1 MYAAE
6 HLLNMSPFTGIIPT
20 PHSPRKEACGA
31 TEEEME
37 GRNATNLGISESLKL
52 VSHTRLSAHR
62 DCHLPLM
69 TLMHLCKAGGGSRL

>member
-1 MYAAE
+1 
-6 HLLNMSPFTGIIPT
+6 MSPFTGIIPT
-20 PHSPRKEACGA
+20 PHSPRKEARGACG

-37 GRNATNLGISESLKL
+37 GRNATTLGISERLKL

-69 TLMHLCKAGGGSRL
+69 TLMHLCKAGGGSHL